1 MAAPTPP
8 VARAI
13 GGLGTRLRAVR
24 EAAGMTGSE
33 LAAAL
38 GVGWKQP
45 KVSKIET
52 GRQLPTPEEIAA
64 WAGVTGI
71 DPAPLVV
78 LRAKAAAE
86 YSAHKERIAEAGGAL
101 PLQDEL
107 TALARS
113 CTFLAEYQPAL
124 VPGRLQTPAYM
135 REMMLG
141 NEFLADNG
149 IARDMIGHVIAAKIR
164 RQAILY
170 EPGRE
175 FVHIVGE
182 ATLRTRIGVMTT
194 ATLRKQLEHL
204 AEMATLPGHTFGVV
218 PFTVN
223 SPVTPASGWAL
234 FDRDLVVVETIAG
247 ALELTEPDA
256 VARYSRWLDQL
267 LAVALTGAAAAEF
280 CREVARTLPESPER
294 T

>member
-1 MAAPTPP
+1 MPTPTPP
-8 VARAI
+8 VARA
-13 GGLGTRLRAVR
+13 LGALGARLRAVR
-24 EAAGMTGSE
+24 EAAGLTGSE

-52 GRQLPTPEEIAA
+52 GRQLPTSEEIAA
-64 WAGVTGI
+64 WAAATGV
-71 DPAPLVV
+71 DPGPLLA
-78 LRAKAAAE
+78 LRDKAAAE
-86 YSAHKERIAEAGGAL
+86 YGAYKDRLAGAGGPLA
-101 PLQDEL
+101 LQDEL
-107 TALARS
+107 TALAQS

-124 VPGRLQTPAYM
+124 VPGRLQTPDYM
-135 REMMLG
+135 REKALG

-149 IARDMIGHVIAAKIR
+149 IPPDKLGHVIAAKIR

-182 ATLRTRIGVMTT
+182 ATLRTRIGQMTT
-194 ATLRKQLEHL
+194 VTLRRQLVHL
-204 AEMATLPGHTFGVV
+204 AEMAILPGHTFGVV

-234 FDRDLVVVETIAG
+234 FDRDLVRIETIG
-247 ALELTEPDA
+247 GVLQLTEPDV

-267 LAVALTGAAAAEF
+267 LEVALTGADAAEF
-280 CREVARTLPESPER
+280 CQQIAAELPEA
-294 T
+294 